1 MATAF
6 ERHIDMMKRFGIACL
21 GLTETVCHDNILQHA
36 ISAILENIRVFNIL
50 SQTIVTTSRMA

>member
-21 GLTETVCHDNILQHA
+21 GLTETKPEDNSL
-36 ISAILENIRVFNIL
+36 
-50 SQTIVTTSRMA
+50 